1 MNRNDNQAGMG
12 RRVALFATTAL
23 VAIALVACGD
33 STADRNQVQA
43 SSQGETTPAEQE
55 HAEMFRGIDRAVA
68 VLHPTEDSE
77 VRGQVSFS
85 EESGGVRVTGIVTGL
100 EPGSTHGLHVHQY
113 GDATA
118 SDGTAAGG
126 HYNPEDHPHALP
138 DQSPRHAG
146 DLGNLQADA
155 EGTASCDI
163 MVDNITVAGLE
174 NPVLGRAVIVHA
186 QPDDGSQPTG
196 AAGARLAQGVIGV
209 AGPQGSQR

>member
-1 MNRNDNQAGMG
+1 MNRKDTQADAG
-12 RRVALFATTAL
+12 RRVALFATLAL
-23 VAIALVACGD
+23 VAIALVGCGGSPGD
-33 STADRNQVQA
+33 QDPVAQA
-43 SSQGETTPAEQE
+43 SSQAGMAPAEQE

-68 VLHPTEDSE
+68 VLDPTEDSE

-85 EESGGVRVTGIVTGL
+85 EEPDGVRVTGTVMGL
-100 EPGSTHGLHVHQY
+100 EPGSTHGLHIHTY
-113 GDATA
+113 GDVTA
-118 SDGTAAGG
+118 PDGTAAGG

-138 DQSPRHAG
+138 DEAPRHAG

-155 EGTASCDI
+155 EGTARCDI
-163 MVDNITVAGLE
+163 VVDNITVAGLE

-209 AGPQGSQR
+209 AEPQDSP